1 MIDNI
6 LVTGQQSGIFG
17 VTVAD
22 TFDLI
27 YNYGTGN
34 CLNEDTM
41 SLVIN
46 SLPVVSAGND
56 TSICFSD
63 SLNLVSGTPIGGTW
77 TGNGI
82 AANSN
87 KFIGATAG
95 AGLHTI
101 YYSYEDS
108 NACKNLDSLVV
119 NVWSLP
125 QVNAGNDTILCN
137 QPGVVDFDGNFTP
150 GYWTGNN
157 IDSAGGFE
165 PNGTGLYDI
174 YYHHTDLNGCYN
186 NDTLQINVIDPTNA
200 VAGTDFQACIDSELF
215 S

>member
-1 MIDNI
+1 M
-6 LVTGQQSGIFG
+6 
-17 VTVAD
+17 
-22 TFDLI
+22 
-27 YNYGTGN
+27 
-34 CLNEDTM
+34 
-41 SLVIN
+41 
-46 SLPVVSAGND
+46 
-56 TSICFSD
+56 
-63 SLNLVSGTPIGGTW
+63 VSGTPIGGTW

-157 IDSAGGFE
+157 IDSVEVEQMGQVYMIF
-165 PNGTGLYDI
+165 THLRFKW
-174 YYHHTDLNGCYN
+174 L
-186 NDTLQINVIDPTNA
+186 LQ
-200 VAGTDFQACIDSELF
+200 
-215 S
+215 